1 VRRLLATT
9 AAGTSVLGLAVF
21 GPAAQTALAAGT
33 TGCTTPYTAPTQ
45 ATAFTLTDSGGQ
57 YQMHPTTGGYVAQ
70 NDEWDSTATYQVTST
85 GAPELK
91 ITKSGIVNPV
101 AGPPGAY
108 PSLFMGNHYGTC
120 SPKAQALFPMNIF
133 TLFNGVVDST
143 TISVTPANDTSASSI
158 WDNSFDIW
166 LAPTGT
172 DNQNAGGGLEVMI
185 WLSTSTTTKP
195 TPAGHEVQAGLDL
208 GTDGIFNVYYNPPAP
223 GSTADGTL
231 TFERT
236 TATYGISFGLD
247 DFLSEALGYNGA
259 NENWSVIDVE
269 FGYEIWNG
277 GAGLAVKSF
286 SLSQLDVG

>member
-1 VRRLLATT
+1 VRKSLA
-9 AAGTSVLGLAVF
+9 AAVSGCTVLGLAVF
-21 GPAAQTALAAGT
+21 GPADPAAHAAA
-33 TGCTTPYTAPTQ
+33 TGCTTPYTTPKT
-45 ATAFTLTDSGGQ
+45 ATAFTLTQPGGQ
-57 YQMHPTTGGYVAQ
+57 FQTHPTTGGYIAQ
-70 NDEWDSTATYQVTST
+70 NDEWDSTAAYQVSST

-91 ITKSGIVNPV
+91 ITKSSIANPV

-108 PSLFMGNHYGTC
+108 ASLYMGNHYGTC
-120 SPKAQALFPMNIF
+120 SPTAQDLFPMNIF
-133 TLFNGVVDST
+133 TLFNGVIDST
-143 TISVTPANDTSASSI
+143 SVSVTPANDTSASGV

-166 LAPTGT
+166 LAPSGT

-185 WLSTSTTTKP
+185 WLSTSTATKP
-195 TPAGHEVQAGLDL
+195 SPAGKEVQAGLNL
-208 GTDGIFNVYYNPPAP
+208 GSDGIFNVYYNAPAA

-269 FGYEIWNG
+269 FGYEIWNN